1 MTKYPT
7 QELKN
12 KRKSHVQFMST
23 EAMKNIYELGY
34 PFEYFEDSCQFAI
47 ETPVGVIDYFGINGT
62 WVVRKG
68 QDRGKGIRKLK
79 QYIKNRVGDHVEK
92 VKVVK
97 CAGYLDKDGNITN
110 QIKQAMH
117 FTDDELAN
125 LAAEVAGGKVVNVVI
140 PPEKPKQLLEKVKEE
155 SFQEK
160 TKKKTKSNQSW
171 MNKK

>member
-7 QELKN
+7 QESKIRRQ
-12 KRKSHVQFMST
+12 KHVANMRH

-34 PFEYFEDSCQFAI
+34 PFGYFKASCQFAI
-47 ETPVGVIDYFGINGT
+47 ETPIGVIDYFGINGT

-68 QDRGKGIRKLK
+68 QDRGKSIRKMK
-79 QYIKNRVGDHVEK
+79 QYIKNRAGDLVEK

-97 CAGYLDKDGNITN
+97 CSGYLDKNGNLTN
-110 QIKQAMH
+110 QIKQAYH

-125 LAAEVAGGKVVNVVI
+125 LAAEMAGGKVVNVVI
-140 PPEKPKQLLEKVKEE
+140 PPEKPKQLLAKVKEE

>member
-12 KRKSHVQFMST
+12 KRKAHVLFMST
-23 EAMKNIYELGY
+23 EVMKNIFELGY
-34 PFEYFEDSCQFAI
+34 PFEFYEASHQFAI
-47 ETPVGVIDYFGINGT
+47 HSPLGVIDYFAISGT

-68 QDRGKGIRKLK
+68 QDRGKGIRKMK
-79 QYIKNRVGDHVEK
+79 QYIKKRVGDYVEK

-160 TKKKTKSNQSW
+160 PKKKTKSNQSW
-171 MNKK
+171 MKKK

>member
-12 KRKSHVQFMST
+12 KRKAHVLFMST
-23 EAMKNIYELGY
+23 EAMKNIFELGY
-34 PFEYFEDSCQFAI
+34 PFEFYEASHQFAI
-47 ETPVGVIDYFGINGT
+47 HSPIGVIDYFATSGT

-68 QDRGKGIRKLK
+68 QDRGKGIRKMK
-79 QYIKNRVGDHVEK
+79 QYIKNKVGDLMEK

-110 QIKQAMH
+110 QIKKAMH
-117 FTDDELAN
+117 FTNDELAN